1 MLADVGGLQRALI
14 SGISILLSVLN
25 YNFLDGYLVSRL
37 FKTDSIALTAYSM
50 CEGIQVYCIG
60 LLPRKLVCCKKK
72 SKQVAMEKARAA
84 LRKEVDIVRLIR
96 SRRFFHMAFKHLL
109 DP

>member
-25 YNFLDGYLVSRL
+25 YNFLDGYLVTRL

-50 CEGIQVYCIG
+50 CESI
-60 LLPRKLVCCKKK
+60 
-72 SKQVAMEKARAA
+72 
-84 LRKEVDIVRLIR
+84 
-96 SRRFFHMAFKHLL
+96 
-109 DP
+109 